1 MPSSPL
7 DTGSPTMTPE
17 QRHQIEADIQR
28 LLTLYAN
35 LNDLRDWAQVASL
48 YTSDGVMIRP
58 VPGTA
63 PIQGR
68 EAILASF
75 LARPAHRRTKHVA
88 CNLAVTVVSPTQAT
102 AYSAY
107 VIYYGTQDDSHPLPL
122 LDSTP
127 PVLCEFND
135 ELVLTAEG
143 WRFAR
148 RHGQPL
154 FRTA

>member
-1 MPSSPL
+1 
-7 DTGSPTMTPE
+7 MTTE
-17 QRHQIEADIQR
+17 QGQLIEAQIHR

-35 LNDLRDWAQVASL
+35 LNDLRDWQQVAAL
-48 YTSDGVMIRP
+48 YTADGVLVRP

-63 PIQGR
+63 PIHGR

-75 LARPAHRRTKHVA
+75 LARPTHRRTKHVA
-88 CNLAVTVVSPTQAT
+88 CNLAVNVLSATQAT

-127 PVLCEFND
+127 PVLCEFHD
-135 ELVLTAEG
+135 ELVLTSDG